1 MNPDRIDALLQ
12 RSLET
17 GRIPDDA
24 TAEER
29 VQLAPLLAAAAS
41 LQLNAAQVAE
51 EANAAMPT
59 ARARFQRTLAQARAA
74 EQPPVRQPVTVGQ
87 SRGGVLSRFT
97 GRRGFAFSGAIA
109 AAVVVAVFALV
120 LIQPFGTVET
130 ASALTVD
137 DYVQVDGVVS
147 ANDGNTVTLQSP
159 ALGDITVAVTDQT
172 AVSDE
177 NGQRS
182 LDSLRPG
189 ESVLVSGVV
198 TARRAIAASNLAV
211 GASAP
216 TVEPGASGAPRLLK
230 KYRDGLTGL
239 VRVLALS
246 PDGSHARILLV
257 TPREPLLVDID
268 KASMD
273 RFLAQNPHPV
283 GATVRVVD
291 APDLPKGVFRL
302 EGAPSD
308 GATPLPTSA
317 SPQFENI
324 RGVVTGR
331 TGNVYMVRTERGVTP
346 VVVRR
351 TTTIRVGDSGL
362 TLEDVLAGSPVVGHE
377 VSVSGN
383 PDAAGGRR
391 IFATLIVVLGKAN

>member
-41 LQLNAAQVAE
+41 LKLNAAQVAE

-59 ARARFQRTLAQARAA
+59 ARARFQRTLAQARAVD
-74 EQPPVRQPVTVGQ
+74 QPPVRQPVAVGQ
-87 SRGGVLSRFT
+87 SRGGLLSRFT

-177 NGQRS
+177 HGERT
-182 LDSLRPG
+182 LATLKPG
-189 ESVLVSGVV
+189 DSVLVSGVV

-211 GASAP
+211 AAGKATPPPEVSATP
-216 TVEPGASGAPRLLK
+216 KLLK
-230 KYRDGLTGL
+230 QYREGLTGL

-257 TPREPLLVDID
+257 TPREQVLVDID
-268 KASMD
+268 KAAMD

-283 GATVRVVD
+283 GATVRVVE

-302 EGAPSD
+302 EGATGA
-308 GATPLPTSA
+308 GATPAPEVA
-317 SPQFENI
+317 SPQFENV

-331 TGNVYMVRTERGVTP
+331 TGNVYMVRTDRGVTP

-362 TLEDVLAGSPVVGHE
+362 TLEDVLAGSPVIGHE

-391 IFATLIVVLGKAN
+391 IVATLIIVLGKAN

>member
-1 MNPDRIDALLQ
+1 M
-12 RSLET
+12 
-17 GRIPDDA
+17 
-24 TAEER
+24 
-29 VQLAPLLAAAAS
+29 
-41 LQLNAAQVAE
+41 
-51 EANAAMPT
+51 
-59 ARARFQRTLAQARAA
+59 RAA
-74 EQPPVRQPVTVGQ
+74 DQTPVRQPVAVGQ
-87 SRGGVLSRFT
+87 YRGGLLSRFT

-177 NGQRS
+177 HGERT
-182 LDSLRPG
+182 LATLKPG
-189 ESVLVSGVV
+189 DSVLVSGVV

-211 GASAP
+211 AAGKATPPPEASATP
-216 TVEPGASGAPRLLK
+216 KLLK
-230 KYRDGLTGL
+230 QYREGLTGL

-257 TPREPLLVDID
+257 TPREQLLVDID
-268 KASMD
+268 KAAMD

-283 GATVRVVD
+283 GATVRVVE

-302 EGAPSD
+302 EGAPGA
-308 GATPLPTSA
+308 GATPAPEVT
-317 SPQFENI
+317 SPQFENV

-331 TGNVYMVRTERGVTP
+331 TGNVYMVRTDRGVTP

-362 TLEDVLAGSPVVGHE
+362 TLEDVLAGSPVIGHE

-391 IFATLIVVLGKAN
+391 IVATLIIVLGKAS